1 MLKRISVLKQSKT
14 GRNEL
19 FLDNYT
25 GEVFNRDQFVKK
37 IKAGLYSGFVIR
49 VIRGKETPVSKPDCI
64 KSNNLDF

>member
-37 IKAGLYSGFVIR
+37 IKDGLYSGFVIR
-49 VIRGKETPVSKPDCI
+49 VIRGKETPVSKPDYI

>member
-37 IKAGLYSGFVIR
+37 IKDGLYSGFAIR
-49 VIRGKETPVSKPDCI
+49 VIRGKETPVSKSDCI

>member
-49 VIRGKETPVSKPDCI
+49 VIRGKETPVSKPDYI

>member
-14 GRNEL
+14 G
-19 FLDNYT
+19 F
-25 GEVFNRDQFVKK
+25 
-37 IKAGLYSGFVIR
+37 AIR